1 MDTNTPTHLIAVRKD
16 KGPGLKA
23 ETVDTVYQ
31 RGLYAVHK
39 RYPNLTGVKAGYTV
53 SHLPTGLSVCVQRTK
68 RLASKA
74 VKLMNQHAYQLGEA
88 SPFGLLPEDD
98 VMDELR
104 NAYRATTEALP

>member
-1 MDTNTPTHLIAVRKD
+1 MDTDTPTHFIAVRKD

-23 ETVDTVYQ
+23 ETVGTVYQ

-39 RYPNLTGVKAGYTV
+39 RYPNLTGTKAGYTV

-68 RLASKA
+68 RLASMA
-74 VKLMNQHAYQLGEA
+74 VRLMDQLGEA
-88 SPFGLLPEDD
+88 SPFGLLPGDD

-104 NAYRATTEALP
+104 NAYRVTTEALP